1 MKIIKVKSNKTYKD
15 KDGQERYYIN
25 YYIEFENGYKM
36 AFKPCFT
43 KDYTILNGVAYEY
56 TKLTK

>member
-1 MKIIKVKSNKTYKD
+1 MKIIKIKSSKTYKD
-15 KDGQERYYIN
+15 KEGIEHNYIN

-56 TKLTK
+56 TKSTK

>member
-1 MKIIKVKSNKTYKD
+1 MKVIKVKSNKTYKD
-15 KDGQERYYIN
+15 KDGIERNYIN
-25 YYIEFENGYKM
+25 YYLEFENGYKM

-56 TKLTK
+56 KK